1 MRSTLWLC
9 LWVALAV
16 ALSAHLL
23 LACLFKPMQ
32 PAAKASVEHARFT
45 AMLNPD
51 GRSARNSL
59 FFGDELR
66 YGDPTLFAK
75 PDDKLGFSAYKR
87 YEKEK
92 AQVPDELPRRPN
104 GLFSSLRLGV
114 YRAQA
119 SDSHP
124 KDAERPELW
133 LHFEAESHPPPLV
146 PRLHPERAAWP
157 QWIDADGR
165 PLGLAGAP
173 GGEIAKR
180 LEPMNGKS
188 VPCALFLL
196 TPPPSA
202 SSDLLP
208 PKIALLKSTG
218 FPVLD
223 SAAERA
229 LAASYQAFPKEG
241 RHGDASRLI
250 IFKPRP
256 DSVLQFPA
264 ESHEKEGA
272 VR

>member
-133 LHFEAESHPPPLV
+133 LHFEAESHPPLV
-146 PRLHPERAAWP
+146 PRLHPE
-157 QWIDADGR
+157 GR
-165 PLGLAGAP
+165 PGRNGSTPTDVARPRRAP

-208 PKIALLKSTG
+208 QK
-218 FPVLD
+218 
-223 SAAERA
+223 
-229 LAASYQAFPKEG
+229 
-241 RHGDASRLI
+241 
-250 IFKPRP
+250 
-256 DSVLQFPA
+256 
-264 ESHEKEGA
+264 
-272 VR
+272 